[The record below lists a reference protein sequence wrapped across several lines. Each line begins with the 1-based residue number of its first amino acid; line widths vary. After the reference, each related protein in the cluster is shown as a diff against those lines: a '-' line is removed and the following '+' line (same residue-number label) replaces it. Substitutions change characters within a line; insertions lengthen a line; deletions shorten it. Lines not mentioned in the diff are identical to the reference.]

1 MSNEKEYLKSLGLKS
16 IDEAYELVKRHCF
29 TTVESPTKGDVQL
42 VLAACVVNNLDPRF
56 NEIYAGYDS
65 FNQVIP
71 VLKIRGWERLADQS
85 NRIKGVEFVY
95 SDNSVNVQGSSLTG
109 CEWVECHVYVDT
121 NDHPITSRVWLLER
135 IELGHSWL
143 TMPNMRLEQSA
154 YTAAVRRALG
164 VRGLHDIDETTLAD
178 VMQMGKPS
186 SIEDT
191 SEDKGLAHL
200 VTEEPEPETPTVD
213 QEAIDRLN
221 AKLQMMEIEL
231 QAIEPDTVEYFN
243 ARSEI
248 AKVKV
253 SIKALLGNDASTHSA
268 PDFPEPEPEPYPE
281 DDELS
286 NNDALVVSE
295 QAPPKGINY
304 KPSQKDKTL
313 LNQYCMYLQSSGLT
327 AIVDRVNDSPEL
339 TKPGQREW
347 LIDQLTE
354 KAAELNAA

>member
-1 MSNEKEYLKSLGLKS
+1 MNEKEYLKSLGLKS
-16 IDEAYELVKRHCF
+16 IDDAYEAVKQHCF
-29 TTVESPTKGDVQL
+29 TTIENPTKGDVQL

-85 NRIKGVEFVY
+85 NRIKGIEFIY
-95 SDNSVNVQGSSLTG
+95 SDNTVNVHDSLKG
-109 CEWVECHVYVDT
+109 CEWVECHVYVDS

-135 IELGHSWL
+135 LDLGHSWL

-186 SIEDT
+186 IEDT
-191 SEDKGLAHL
+191 SEDKGLVHL

-221 AKLQMMEIEL
+221 AKLQMMELEL
-231 QAIEPDTVEYFN
+231 QAIEPETVEYFN
-243 ARSEI
+243 ARAEI

-253 SIKALLGNDASTHSA
+253 SLTTLTCNNAPRQTA
-268 PDFPEPEPEPYPE
+268 PDFSEPEPAPYPE

-286 NNDALVVSE
+286 NNDALAVEE
-295 QAPPKGINY
+295 QAPPKAKVIPY
-304 KPSQKDKTL
+304 KPSQKDKNL

-347 LIDQLTE
+347 LISQLTE